1 MAFRGQLVVRAIG
14 SHADLALGAPQE
26 SNRWVIV
33 RDQRSQ
39 RVEELVAVDLDVR
52 VETDD
57 RAVERRRPRSQS
69 LSRRFHLGRRD
80 ERPDRHFLPQESTPR
95 WQRSRT
101 MSDWRLV
108 SHIAGG
114 EGPADTIPPRGRR
127 VFKIALVLVAQSV
140 QAMVPGGIALFL
152 PLIRHDAELSFTEAG
167 ALAAASQLVY
177 ALMQIPAGYLTDR
190 FGARRL
196 FILGLVGSSVLAL
209 SFAELHSFV
218 PMLLNQALMGF
229 FRPFVFAPGLLLM
242 MSLFPACRRATAM
255 GLYVA
260 GGFSS
265 SIFLNVL
272 CPFVVGPLG
281 WRLVFVLFSTF
292 GLAAILLFWRLGPA
306 GPPGAA
312 AGGASLG
319 AVLGP
324 FKLRVMWLIG
334 GIQFTRLAVVS
345 GLSFWLPTLIVTE

>member
-39 RVEELVAVDLDVR
+39 RVEELVAVALAVR
-52 VETDD
+52 LETDD
-57 RAVERRRPRSQS
+57 RAVERRGPGSQS
-69 LSRRFHLGRRD
+69 LSRRLHLGRRD
-80 ERPDRHFLPQESTPR
+80 ERADRHFLPQESTR
-95 WQRSRT
+95 GWQRSGRL
-101 MSDWRLV
+101 WGGGLV

-114 EGPADTIPPRGRR
+114 EGPADPIPPRRPRG
-127 VFKIALVLVAQSV
+127 FQIALVLVAQSV

-218 PMLLNQALMGF
+218 PMVLNQALMGF
-229 FRPFVFAPGLLLM
+229 FRSFVFAPGLLLM
-242 MSLFPACRRATAM
+242 MSLFPAGRRATAM
-255 GLYVA
+255 RLYVA

-272 CPFVVGPLG
+272 GPFVVGPLG
-281 WRLVFVLFSTF
+281 WRLVFVLFSMF

-312 AGGASLG
+312 AGGTSLG
-319 AVLGP
+319 AVLRL
-324 FKLRVMWLIG
+324 FKLGVMWPIG
-334 GIQFTRLAVVS
+334 DIQFTRLAAVAGV
-345 GLSFWLPTLIVTE
+345 SFW